1 MIAPAVAAVAEAAAA
16 AVVVAAAAVVAV
28 AAAAA
33 VVTSAV
39 VTSAVAARMEA
50 ELGFA
55 NLLTSLCWAAES
67 KLVEEDSCLV
77 GMPWWCCPTG
87 SGTWWSCWSFPVALP
102 VVLAAAVVATA

>member
-1 MIAPAVAAVAEAAAA
+1 MIAPAAAAVAEAAAA

-39 VTSAVAARMEA
+39 AARMEA
-50 ELGFA
+50 ELGSA